1 MELDKNQYTFIGE
14 KENEISYLD
23 KSTGNVISLMGA
35 NSDYEAKQRRATGNN
50 NLSQGQNLS
59 LLTGY
64 NASHIS
70 ANNNLWQR
78 WGADNRFINNIID
91 LTSRNAI
98 ALGIINSMTDFVCG
112 QKLVLYT
119 ERVFRTYENKTEI
132 VIEYVE
138 DNEISDG
145 LEELEFEEKFRHWAW
160 DCLLSGNYG
169 VEFQRKNNGKIA
181 GMWHTDVSTMRAG
194 KAKKGIV
201 EEYILADWNFTSAL
215 FDPVYLPA
223 YNRNDK
229 SSSRF
234 FYHGKNYF
242 TGSYYY
248 GIPTWIGSENFL
260 RLLNEIPIFHLSGIR
275 NGFGLRWH
283 IKIPMNYFDAYT
295 TQKEKDDAFSKLK
308 TEMNTWLAG
317 AENNGKT
324 LITKYD
330 MNAMGVAREKGVV
343 IEALKP
349 ELLDA
354 AYKNLFDQANLAVT
368 SAFGLNPELAGVII
382 QGSMSGNS
390 GSGIRNAYNLFE
402 NTKAANYRKLFL
414 QPYKILQREN
424 GWNSKIKLGIISHN
438 LEKLD
443 ENPAAQSQILN
454 GQKA

>member
-1 MELDKNQYTFIGE
+1 MILNETDYTFIGE
-14 KENEISYLD
+14 KKNEISYVE

-35 NSDYEAKQRRATGNN
+35 NSDYEAKQRRASGNN

-70 ANNNLWQR
+70 ANHNIWQR

-98 ALGIINSMTDFVCG
+98 ALGIINCIRDFICG
-112 QKLVLYT
+112 QKIVLYT
-119 ERVFRTYENKTEI
+119 EKIARTSTNKTEI

-138 DNEISDG
+138 DNEILDG
-145 LEELEFEEKFRHWAW
+145 LEETNFEEQFRKWTW
-160 DCLLSGNYG
+160 DHILSGNYG
-169 VEFQRKNNGKIA
+169 LEYQRKNNNKIA
-181 GMWHTDVSTMRAG
+181 GMFHHDVSTMRAG
-194 KAKKGIV
+194 KAKKGLV

-215 FDPVYLPA
+215 FDAVYLPA
-223 YNRNDK
+223 YNKDDK

-283 IKIPMNYFDAYT
+283 IKIPMNYFDAYST
-295 TQKEKDDAFSKLK
+295 LKEKDEAFAKLK

-349 ELLDA
+349 ELLDG
-354 AYKNLFDQANLAVT
+354 AYKTLFEIANSAVA
-368 SAFGLNPELAGVII
+368 SGFGLHSSLAGIQI
-382 QGSMSGNS
+382 QGLMNGDS
-390 GSGIRNAYNLFE
+390 GSVVRTSFNLFE
-402 NTKAANYRKLFL
+402 NTKAANFRKELL

-424 GWNSKIKLGIISHN
+424 GWNPKIKLGVISHN